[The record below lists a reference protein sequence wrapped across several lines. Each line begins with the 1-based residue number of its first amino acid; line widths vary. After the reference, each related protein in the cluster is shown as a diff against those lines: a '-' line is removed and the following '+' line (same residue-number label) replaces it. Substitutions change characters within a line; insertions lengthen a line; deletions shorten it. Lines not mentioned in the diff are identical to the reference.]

1 MDYVLELAA
10 KIGLAL
16 IIIWLFSRVTIILI
30 WLIQPFLAGFAAGV
44 LVALLFVFRLKR

>member
-1 MDYVLELAA
+1 MDSLLELAA

-16 IIIWLFSRVTIILI
+16 IIICLFSRVTIILT

-44 LVALLFVFRLKR
+44 LVALLFVIRLKR